1 MKAIEK
7 LQKYFIRKI
16 PALRELDYWQQLDSL
31 NMISLQRRLKRYRII
46 YIWKILEHQVPNCGI
61 LKGLVTPRD
70 YEFFLS
76 KNHVI
81 EKILKFFFANSF
93 SLVILKNPHSNLQ
106 NFTFSECKNDLAG
119 LLHHNQSQLL
129 PSQLLQHVGQE
140 PHLHEPQHIVLLL
153 HIHQPLSSFL

>member
-81 EKILKFFFANSF
+81 EKILKFFLPILFF
-93 SLVILKNPHSNLQ
+93 SDIEESTFK
-106 NFTFSECKNDLAG
+106 FTEFYLFRVQK
-119 LLHHNQSQLL
+119 
-129 PSQLLQHVGQE
+129 
-140 PHLHEPQHIVLLL
+140 
-153 HIHQPLSSFL
+153 